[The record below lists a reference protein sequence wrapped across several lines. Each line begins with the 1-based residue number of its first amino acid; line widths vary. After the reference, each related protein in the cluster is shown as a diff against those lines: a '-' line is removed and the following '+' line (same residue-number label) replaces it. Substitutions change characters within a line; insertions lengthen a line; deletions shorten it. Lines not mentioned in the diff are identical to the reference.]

1 MAGTITFV
9 GAGPGAP
16 DLITLRGV
24 EALKR
29 ADLVIYAGSLVN
41 EQLLDYAPPA
51 ARRVNSAGLDFT
63 AVIAEIKAAYEA
75 GKAVVRLHTGDP
87 AMYGAVAEQYR
98 ELDRLGL
105 PYSVV
110 PGVSSVF
117 AAAAALKTEF
127 TMPGLSQSA
136 ILTRDAGRTPVP
148 DGEALEKLAACGC
161 TLCIFLSVAGIR
173 QLTQKLLAAGRSPQT
188 PAAVV
193 YRASWPNEIVVR
205 GTVADIAGKVEAAGI
220 KRQSI
225 IIVGEVLERS
235 GELSSLYNKHFAHGY
250 RTADPRDGFHGRCAL
265 FALSAK
271 GTCKAVEIAA
281 GLGDEA
287 KVFVP
292 EKHAH
297 LVPCARLETY
307 PEGGFADAYTGAWK
321 RFDALVMVM
330 AAGIVV
336 RHAAK
341 LCRSKLHDPAVVVCD
356 EAGDYAVSL
365 LSGHLGGANRL
376 ARAIAGITGGKP
388 VITTAT
394 DVRKLMAFD
403 ELAARFRYRLLN
415 PKALV
420 RIATAMLDGEALEL
434 TMPPALFQNFYADNP
449 EFRYQGAS
457 PDGAIQVRHA
467 ASDTVLRL
475 EKLRYAVGVGCRRNA
490 PAEEIAAAVDAAL
503 ETAGLV
509 YDDIGCFASIDL
521 KQDEAG
527 LLEAAKNAGKTVRFF
542 TAAEL
547 NRIEVPHPSLAARE
561 KLGVNSV
568 SEAAALLA
576 AGPGAQLVL
585 DKQIHSQ
592 ATVAIAEVKS

>member
-24 EALKR
+24 VVMYR
-29 ADLVIYAGSLVN
+29 AYIVIYSGSLVN

-63 AVIAEIKAAYEA
+63 AVIAEIKAANET

-205 GTVADIAGKVEAAGI
+205 GTVADIAKTAKDTGSLRFVCGTTEADFMAEKAAG
-220 KRQSI
+220 KR
-225 IIVGEVLERS
+225 LPS
-235 GELSSLYNKHFAHGY
+235 GVVEL
-250 RTADPRDGFHGRCAL
+250 
-265 FALSAK
+265 
-271 GTCKAVEIAA
+271 
-281 GLGDEA
+281 
-287 KVFVP
+287 
-292 EKHAH
+292 
-297 LVPCARLETY
+297 
-307 PEGGFADAYTGAWK
+307 
-321 RFDALVMVM
+321 
-330 AAGIVV
+330 IVV
-336 RHAAK
+336 IAI
-341 LCRSKLHDPAVVVCD
+341 LVCD

-509 YDDIGCFASIDL
+509 YDDIDCFASIDL

>member
-63 AVIAEIKAAYEA
+63 AVIAEIKAAYET

-205 GTVADIAGKVEAAGI
+205 GTVADIAGKVEAV
-220 KRQSI
+220 QQ
-225 IIVGEVLERS
+225 
-235 GELSSLYNKHFAHGY
+235 
-250 RTADPRDGFHGRCAL
+250 AL
-265 FALSAK
+265 R
-271 GTCKAVEIAA
+271 
-281 GLGDEA
+281 
-287 KVFVP
+287 
-292 EKHAH
+292 
-297 LVPCARLETY
+297 ARL
-307 PEGGFADAYTGAWK
+307 PHRRSA
-321 RFDALVMVM
+321 RRLPRALR
-330 AAGIVV
+330 AV
-336 RHAAK
+336 RAERQRD
-341 LCRSKLHDPAVVVCD
+341 LQGRRNR
-356 EAGDYAVSL
+356 
-365 LSGHLGGANRL
+365 GGAGR
-376 ARAIAGITGGKP
+376 RSEG
-388 VITTAT
+388 
-394 DVRKLMAFD
+394 VR
-403 ELAARFRYRLLN
+403 
-415 PKALV
+415 
-420 RIATAMLDGEALEL
+420 
-434 TMPPALFQNFYADNP
+434 
-449 EFRYQGAS
+449 
-457 PDGAIQVRHA
+457 
-467 ASDTVLRL
+467 
-475 EKLRYAVGVGCRRNA
+475 
-490 PAEEIAAAVDAAL
+490 
-503 ETAGLV
+503 
-509 YDDIGCFASIDL
+509 
-521 KQDEAG
+521 
-527 LLEAAKNAGKTVRFF
+527 AGKTR
-542 TAAEL
+542 TPRPL
-547 NRIEVPHPSLAARE
+547 RTPRNL
-561 KLGVNSV
+561 
-568 SEAAALLA
+568 
-576 AGPGAQLVL
+576 PGGGLRRRL
-585 DKQIHSQ
+585 HRRMEEI
-592 ATVAIAEVKS
+592 

>member
-250 RTADPRDGFHGRCAL
+250 RTADPRDGFHG
-265 FALSAK
+265 
-271 GTCKAVEIAA
+271 
-281 GLGDEA
+281 
-287 KVFVP
+287 
-292 EKHAH
+292 
-297 LVPCARLETY
+297 
-307 PEGGFADAYTGAWK
+307 
-321 RFDALVMVM
+321 
-330 AAGIVV
+330 
-336 RHAAK
+336 
-341 LCRSKLHDPAVVVCD
+341 
-356 EAGDYAVSL
+356 
-365 LSGHLGGANRL
+365 
-376 ARAIAGITGGKP
+376 
-388 VITTAT
+388 
-394 DVRKLMAFD
+394 
-403 ELAARFRYRLLN
+403 AARCSR
-415 PKALV
+415 
-420 RIATAMLDGEALEL
+420 
-434 TMPPALFQNFYADNP
+434 
-449 EFRYQGAS
+449 
-457 PDGAIQVRHA
+457 
-467 ASDTVLRL
+467 
-475 EKLRYAVGVGCRRNA
+475 
-490 PAEEIAAAVDAAL
+490 
-503 ETAGLV
+503 
-509 YDDIGCFASIDL
+509 
-521 KQDEAG
+521 
-527 LLEAAKNAGKTVRFF
+527 
-542 TAAEL
+542 
-547 NRIEVPHPSLAARE
+547 
-561 KLGVNSV
+561 
-568 SEAAALLA
+568 
-576 AGPGAQLVL
+576 
-585 DKQIHSQ
+585 
-592 ATVAIAEVKS
+592 